1 MPQFARRARRE
12 ATWATRGNRDAREP
26 LLERGEGDRKLTRPA
41 VWDYGRAR
49 GLVAVSSGL
58 APPQLGVAPLGFVL
72 GRVALRHGTRLAPR
86 RRWRGLRARR
96 PLRSTRLDRR
106 ATLRLAA
113 LASRRAHVRA
123 HPLSGPIEAIG
134 SVGAIGPIGLP
145 AVPIV
150 AAGLGR
156 TLTLVARPTR
166 NVRTP
171 ARGGNDA
178 DAAQVAPAYAH
189 LAPAIVIHGP
199 LRHPRDECVRAAAV
213 LEDEARLGP
222 VRPREHHARAAVI
235 AVGVVVGIVEHDD
248 AEAHARVVVNRP
260 QRIAHI
266 CVAIVAQEPRVVVVA
281 VGVKKSGVGVPI
293 AGVRRAAPPRPP
305 RE

>member
-1 MPQFARRARRE
+1 M
-12 ATWATRGNRDAREP
+12 
-26 LLERGEGDRKLTRPA
+26 
-41 VWDYGRAR
+41 WDYGRAR
-49 GLVAVSSGL
+49 GLAAVSSGL
-58 APPQLGVAPLGFVL
+58 APAQLGVAPLGFVL

-213 LEDEARLGP
+213 LEDEARLGA
-222 VRPREHHARAAVI
+222 VRARGQPAGAARI
-235 AVGVVVGIVEHDD
+235 EGGGGVRGGEHDQSGR
-248 AEAHARVVVNRP
+248 ARP
-260 QRIAHI
+260 
-266 CVAIVAQEPRVVVVA
+266 
-281 VGVKKSGVGVPI
+281 
-293 AGVRRAAPPRPP
+293 
-305 RE
+305 